1 MIRRSVVSNYI
12 IGWPKV
18 GEKLYRVHK
27 RVLVGS
33 ESSVFASMLS
43 LQEWHYIEGQTD
55 EKLIV
60 LEGEN
65 PRQFE
70 ALMRILYPTK

>member
-1 MIRRSVVSNYI
+1 MIRHFVVSNYI

-18 GEKLYRVHK
+18 GEKLYRIHK
-27 RVLVGS
+27 RMLIGS

-43 LQEWHYIEGQTD
+43 LQEWHYIEGQPD
-55 EKLIV
+55 EKPIV

-70 ALMRILYPTK
+70 ALMRILYPRK